1 MATNTY
7 EWKKINRILT
17 DCKFCS
23 AQGKGR
29 GQRGV
34 TQFGK
39 CKQPQRPT
47 VRQQLVYPPPPSN
60 CNQSVRRNQRQRER
74 LIRGGMLGARG
85 GEGRGGKC
93 ESLIKRQLRGPQAEI
108 FSQKIQQQQ
117 IA

>member
-29 GQRGV
+29 GLRGV

-39 CKQPQRPT
+39 CKQQQRPT

-74 LIRGGMLGARG
+74 LIRGGILEGSCVGG
-85 GEGRGGKC
+85 GES

>member
-23 AQGKGR
+23 AQEKGR

-47 VRQQLVYPPPPSN
+47 VKQQLVYPPPP
-60 CNQSVRRNQRQRER
+60 
-74 LIRGGMLGARG
+74 L
-85 GEGRGGKC
+85 
-93 ESLIKRQLRGPQAEI
+93 
-108 FSQKIQQQQ
+108 
-117 IA
+117 

>member
-39 CKQPQRPT
+39 CKQQQRPT
-47 VRQQLVYPPPPSN
+47 VRQQLVYPPPLAPLTVI
-60 CNQSVRRNQRQRER
+60 NQC
-74 LIRGGMLGARG
+74 GATKDNVSG
-85 GEGRGGKC
+85 
-93 ESLIKRQLRGPQAEI
+93 
-108 FSQKIQQQQ
+108 
-117 IA
+117 